1 MFRHSIAAVIATMI
15 AAGALAMPAA
25 ARLWK
30 PTPQQQAQDYT
41 VINHNKGNDG
51 RVVMQWLASTTNSSA
66 VMQQVLDKYVVI
78 SVVHSRTVPGG
89 GTSWDDVQGIAVTDS
104 DGVALKEVPQDAVPP
119 TLVGLFAQVDAMMR
133 QGSQGKARTHWGVY
147 EAGNAHACAKGKLS
161 LTYDGETYTWDTPLP
176 GCPKS

>member
-1 MFRHSIAAVIATMI
+1 MIRNSVAIGLAAI
-15 AAGALAMPAA
+15 ALAMPAS

-30 PTPQQQAQDYT
+30 PTPLQQAQDYT
-41 VINHNKGNDG
+41 VLNHNKGAEG
-51 RVVMQWLASTTNSSA
+51 RVIIQWLASTTNPSP

-78 SVVHSRTVPGG
+78 SIVHSRMVPGG
-89 GTSWDDVQGIAVTDS
+89 GTSWDEVQGVAVTDS
-104 DGVALKEVPQDAVPP
+104 DGVALKEVPPDAVPP

-133 QGSQGKARTHWGVY
+133 QSSQGKAKSHWGVY

-161 LTYDGETYTWDTPLP
+161 LTYDGETYSWDTPLP